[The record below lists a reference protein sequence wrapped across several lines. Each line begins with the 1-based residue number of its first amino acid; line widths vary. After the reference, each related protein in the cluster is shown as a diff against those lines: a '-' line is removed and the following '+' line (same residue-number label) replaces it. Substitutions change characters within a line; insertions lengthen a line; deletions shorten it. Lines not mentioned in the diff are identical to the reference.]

1 MKILFVNHFP
11 LTGSGSGVY
20 TCNLAKSLRNK
31 GHECAIIFPE
41 NRKEYESYEGIKLYP
56 VFFKNKETI
65 FGVGQADFNFPCF
78 TTHPRSLFTY
88 KEMTDEQWDLYEKM
102 FKDKI
107 DEVIDEFK
115 PDIVH
120 AQHIWAL
127 AGISAGCCREKGLP
141 MVVTCHGTDLLGIMD
156 EIEHDKNRGSCLA
169 VEAADYSYKI
179 ISISTDNTALMT
191 ELLPEFEEKTLIIRN
206 GADGTVFY
214 KNDSLSRQE
223 VLKGLGI
230 DPDFEHVVSFAGKLT
245 PMKNVEGLLYAAADY
260 EKPGVVTLIAGDG
273 ELRESLEELA
283 ENLGLKN
290 IKFLGN
296 QPHEVLSKI
305 YNIADCSLILSK
317 REAFGLVAIE
327 AMMCGA
333 PLIASNHG
341 ALPEFVT
348 KDVGILVDSDKPDQ
362 IAEAVSSIL
371 NGKKIFDRDLVAKK
385 ISDKFSQDSIIEEF
399 VKVYEDA
406 IKNFRQDQN

>member
-41 NRKEYESYEGIKLYP
+41 NRKEYESYEGIELHP

-88 KEMTDEQWDLYEKM
+88 KEMTDEQWVVYEKM
-102 FKDKI
+102 FEDKI
-107 DEVIDEFK
+107 KEVIDDFK

-127 AGISAGCCREKGLP
+127 AGISARCCREKGLP

-156 EIEHDKNRGSCLA
+156 EIEHDKDRGSGLA
-169 VEAADYSYKI
+169 VEAAEYSYRI

-191 ELLPEFEEKTLIIRN
+191 ELLPEFKEKTIIIRN
-206 GADGTVFY
+206 GADGSVFH
-214 KNDSLSRQE
+214 KNDSVIKEE
-223 VLKGLGI
+223 VLKGLGV
-230 DPDFEHVVSFAGKLT
+230 DPDFDHVVSFVGKLT
-245 PMKNVEGLLYAAADY
+245 PMKNVEGLLYAASYY
-260 EKPGVVTLIAGDG
+260 EKPGVVTLISGDG
-273 ELRESLEELA
+273 ELRESLEELTIK
-283 ENLGLKN
+283 LGLKN

-296 QPHEVLSKI
+296 QPHDVLSKI

-333 PLIASNHG
+333 PLIASDHG

-348 KDVGILVDSDKPDQ
+348 KDVGILVDADKPGQ
-362 IAEAVSSIL
+362 IAEAVTSIL
-371 NGKKIFDRDLVAKK
+371 SGKKVFDRDLVAKK

-399 VKVYEDA
+399 IRVYEEA
-406 IKNFRQDQN
+406 ENTCAQDQN

>member
-1 MKILFVNHFP
+1 MRILFINHFP

-20 TCNLAKSLRNK
+20 TCNLAKSLEAK
-31 GHECAIIFPE
+31 GHECAIVFPD
-41 NRKEYESYEGIKLYP
+41 NRKEYEQYDGIKLYP

-65 FGVGQADFNFPCF
+65 YGVGQADYNFPCF
-78 TTHPRSLFTY
+78 TTHPRSTFTF
-88 KEMTDEQWDLYEKM
+88 KEMSGEQWEHYLEM
-102 FKDKI
+102 LRGKI
-107 DEVIDEFK
+107 TEAIEEFK

-127 AGISAGCCREKGLP
+127 AGVCAGCCIKKGIP

-156 EIEHDKNRGSCLA
+156 EKERGIDRGTALA
-169 VEAADYSYKI
+169 EEAADYSYKI
-179 ISISTDNTALMT
+179 ISISTDNTVIMN
-191 ELLPEFEEKTLIIRN
+191 ELLPHHSDKFVIIRN
-206 GADGTVFY
+206 GADSSIFY
-214 KNDSLSRQE
+214 KDNSISRE
-223 VLKGLGI
+223 DVLMHLGV
-230 DPDFEHVVSFAGKLT
+230 DPEFAKAVCFVGKLT
-245 PMKNVEGLLYAAADY
+245 PMKNVDGLLKAAVYY
-260 EKPGVVTLIAGDG
+260 ESPDVVTLIAGDG
-273 ELRESLEELA
+273 ELREELELMARE
-283 ENLGLKN
+283 LGLKN

-296 QPHEVLSKI
+296 QPHDVLSKI

-348 KDVGILVDSDKPDQ
+348 EDVGILVDSDNPKM
-362 IAEAVSSIL
+362 IADAVNSIL
-371 NGKKIFDRDLVAKK
+371 KGEKIFDRDHVAKT

-399 VKVYEDA
+399 IRVYEEA
-406 IKNFRQDQN
+406 VEKANKQ